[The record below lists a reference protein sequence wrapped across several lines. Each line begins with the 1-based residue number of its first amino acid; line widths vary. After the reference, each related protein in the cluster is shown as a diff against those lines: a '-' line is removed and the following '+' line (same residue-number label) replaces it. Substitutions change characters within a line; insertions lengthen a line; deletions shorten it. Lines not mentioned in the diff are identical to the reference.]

1 VKALLLEPAHTA
13 EFLRE
18 QIVERQIIGAG
29 SKAAKALRLM
39 PTYLLLGGAR
49 QLSGIIHKTRA
60 LLLRTSSD
68 RRLTRQ
74 SSGGV
79 STMAVRIILTTRV
92 EFQISFW
99 LKNPGLQGRFRVIII
114 KTRH

>member
-39 PTYLLLGGAR
+39 PTYLLLGDAR
-49 QLSGIIHKTRA
+49 NSLG
-60 LLLRTSSD
+60 
-68 RRLTRQ
+68 
-74 SSGGV
+74 
-79 STMAVRIILTTRV
+79 
-92 EFQISFW
+92 
-99 LKNPGLQGRFRVIII
+99 
-114 KTRH
+114 